1 MDRSHALIPGTYE
14 RGLDELGY
22 RFSKHIE
29 TPETSQWWVEWSGN
43 QKIESSYKRIDDI
56 FILNHGFALKEFKH
70 CTLLTHEFGRE
81 LFLSEPHVR
90 KPLMKIAA
98 DLARLLN
105 ADEIYWVDD
114 SVINRSPVA
123 VTLKMEFDETRDMI
137 SYLSNVVKIDA
148 DDFNLLDRYPV
159 WEFYWWYLIQPVTI

>member
-43 QKIESSYKRIDDI
+43 QKIESSYQRTDDI
-56 FILNHGFALKEFKH
+56 FILNHGYALKEFKH

-81 LFLSEPHVR
+81 LFLSEPRVR
-90 KPLMKIAA
+90 MPLMQIAA
-98 DLARLLN
+98 ELARSLI
-105 ADEIYWVDD
+105 ADEIYWVDEGLID
-114 SVINRSPVA
+114 GSPVA
-123 VTLKMEFDETRDMI
+123 ITLDLDFDEIRDMI
-137 SYLSNVVKIDA
+137 SYLTNIIKIDA
-148 DDFNLLDRYPV
+148 DEYPTL
-159 WEFYWWYLIQPVTI
+159 ESLSKFESHWWYLIQPVTI